1 VSEKLHVYIIF
12 FLVLEKAFLEFNL
25 KLTLFI
31 LCELPAVVCVA
42 NQVYVFNEAVVQE
55 GVRPS
60 LVGLFADVAA
70 AQDNIV
76 CIVISFSHF
85 KLRPEYSSTMH
96 LVLLNC

>member
-1 VSEKLHVYIIF
+1 
-12 FLVLEKAFLEFNL
+12 
-25 KLTLFI
+25 
-31 LCELPAVVCVA
+31 
-42 NQVYVFNEAVVQE
+42 VQE

-76 CIVISFSHF
+76 CIVISFSRF
-85 KLRPEYSSTMH
+85 KLRPEYLSTMH